1 MDATLKALAALAVK
15 AIPTVVFFIFLT
27 HFLKRVYF
35 QPVAKI
41 MEERRQQTEGMRELA
56 QRAHQA
62 ADKKTSEFDEAIKL
76 VRTQILQEN
85 EVQRRQW
92 AEEQG
97 QLVDQARLAAEKQVA
112 DAKLEIARELE
123 TAKSDIGSQVDR
135 LSAQIVDSLL
145 KRRAA

>member
-35 QPVAKI
+35 QPVARI